1 MNKKRMKI
9 IIIIAGSCF
18 HFRSL
23 VYFQSFSF
31 YVLGKFY
38 FYFHFHFRD
47 YIFIHPSPLILSGVV
62 GKKEERKKWNV
73 FHFPLLIVTM
83 TQFSVCFSFF
93 GNGSHK
99 MWFIRRMVRWWDNH
113 HRQASRYSSTNTPSN
128 LIRWSGWRWAIDR
141 ARPYRELNI
150 KSENN
155 FFIFRVSLEENQTN

>member
-18 HFRSL
+18 HFESL

-47 YIFIHPSPLILSGVV
+47 LSIAVDLGWGDVV
-62 GKKEERKKWNV
+62 GNMEERKKWNV
-73 FHFPLLIVTM
+73 FHFPSLIVTM

-99 MWFIRRMVRWWDNH
+99 MWFLRRMVRGWDNH
-113 HRQASRYSSTNTPSN
+113 HKQASRYSPLTHSTTSSDEVDGGGQSIV
-128 LIRWSGWRWAIDR
+128 LDR
-141 ARPYRELNI
+141 IA
-150 KSENN
+150 S
-155 FFIFRVSLEENQTN
+155 